1 MVTDDFLKS
10 AGLPDELWETITK
23 ETQQI
28 VVRTE
33 RRRWGKYVT
42 IVEGFD
48 KSVDGK
54 KLAKQLK
61 QKLACGGTFKQG
73 RVELQGNHKKK
84 VGALLVAIGF
94 PKESIE
100 VKR

>member
-1 MVTDDFLKS
+1 MTDDFLKS

-73 RVELQGNHKKK
+73 HIELQGNHKKK
-84 VGALLVAIGF
+84 VGALLVGMGF

-100 VKR
+100 VKK